1 LQIKKFFEKIFY
13 LVKRKMFNPSVFFG
27 FKFLIGSSFSK
38 LYTLNF
44 KLKATDKNVPSEQRV
59 NY

>member
-1 LQIKKFFEKIFY
+1 
-13 LVKRKMFNPSVFFG
+13 MFNPSVFFG